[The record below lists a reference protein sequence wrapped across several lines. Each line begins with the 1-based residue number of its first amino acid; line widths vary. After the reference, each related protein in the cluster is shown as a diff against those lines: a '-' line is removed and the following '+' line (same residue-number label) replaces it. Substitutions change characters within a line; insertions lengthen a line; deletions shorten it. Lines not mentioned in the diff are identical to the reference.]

1 MTKINAK
8 TNRVMRAFSTSF
20 LFLFLLLFLRE
31 YGQVEDSPH
40 REQASGSEGE
50 EDIAINVVVNL
61 EELINQLNDKH
72 MSTGR
77 NNS

>member
-8 TNRVMRAFSTSF
+8 TNRVMRAYSTSF

-31 YGQVEDSPH
+31 YGQVEDSPD

-61 EELINQLNDKH
+61 EE
-72 MSTGR
+72 
-77 NNS
+77 